1 MTDRATFVSLEG
13 LRSRGWTDGMVR
25 DLLGLPDVQ
34 GRSPRQAVG
43 APVRLYLLARVEAVE
58 RAREFA
64 VCARAGGVAGLAG
77 PRVAAEGRRRAVL
90 ATLRAEPI
98 RVPILPPAE
107 LERRAVRYRREV
119 GGAGAD
125 DGAGKGDGAGA
136 SLARWQVGY
145 LRNALRS
152 YDALLDGLFAASG
165 RAEAE
170 RLLRYR
176 VYAAIASAY
185 PWLAEECGRRM
196 GGGGGGR

>member
-1 MTDRATFVSLEG
+1 MTDRTTFVSLEG

-25 DLLGLPDVQ
+25 DLLGWPDVQ
-34 GRSPRQAVG
+34 GRDPRRGAG

-58 RAREFA
+58 RAREFGG
-64 VCARAGGVAGLAG
+64 CARAGGTAGV
-77 PRVAAEGRRRAVL
+77 RVAAERRRRAVL

-125 DGAGKGDGAGA
+125 DGAAGD
-136 SLARWQVGY
+136 LARWQVGY
-145 LRNALRS
+145 LRSALRS
-152 YDALLDGLFAASG
+152 YDALLDGLFATSG

-170 RLLRYR
+170 RLLRQR
-176 VYAAIASAY
+176 VDAAIARAY
-185 PWLAEECGRRM
+185 PWLAGECRRRTERGR
-196 GGGGGGR
+196 GGR

>member
-1 MTDRATFVSLEG
+1 MTDRTTFVSLEG

-25 DLLGLPDVQ
+25 DLLGQPDVQ
-34 GRSPRQAVG
+34 GRSPRQAAG
-43 APVRLYLLARVEAVE
+43 ALVRLYLLARVEAVE
-58 RAREFA
+58 RAREFR
-64 VCARAGGVAGLAG
+64 VCARAGGAAGLAG
-77 PRVAAEGRRRAVL
+77 ARVAAEGRRRAVL

-125 DGAGKGDGAGA
+125 DGGT
-136 SLARWQVGY
+136 ARWQVGY

-152 YDALLDGLFAASG
+152 YDRLLDGLFAASG

-170 RLLRYR
+170 RLLRHR
-176 VYAAIASAY
+176 VYAAIAQAY
-185 PWLAEECGRRM
+185 PWLAEECRRRM
-196 GGGGGGR
+196 DGGGGGR

>member
-1 MTDRATFVSLEG
+1 MTDRTIFVSLEG

-25 DLLGLPDVQ
+25 DFLGLPDVQ
-34 GRSPRQAVG
+34 GRSPRQGAG

-58 RAREFA
+58 RAREFG
-64 VCARAGGVAGLAG
+64 VCARAGGTAGLVG
-77 PRVAAEGRRRAVL
+77 PRVAAERRRRAVL

-125 DGAGKGDGAGA
+125 DGAAGG
-136 SLARWQVGY
+136 LARWQVGY
-145 LRNALRS
+145 LRSALRS
-152 YDALLDGLFAASG
+152 YDALLDGLFATSG

-170 RLLRYR
+170 RLLRRR
-176 VYAAIASAY
+176 VYAAIAQAY
-185 PWLAEECGRRM
+185 PWLAEECRRRAE
-196 GGGGGGR
+196 GGR